1 MGQES
6 IVETHLRKQ
15 AKEHGYLC
23 YKFTSPGNN
32 GVPDRILIGHG
43 KVLFIET
50 KAPKK
55 VPRKLQERVHEKM
68 RDHGANVLVIDTK
81 EKVDDLF
88 AKILS
93 KES

>member
-6 IVETHLRKQ
+6 IVEKHLRER
-15 AKEHGYLC
+15 AKENDYLC

-43 KVLFIET
+43 QTIFIET

-55 VPRKLQERVHEKM
+55 VPRKLQERVIGRM
-68 RDHGANVLVIDTK
+68 REHGANVLVIDTK
-81 EKVDDLF
+81 EKVDELF
-88 AKILS
+88 DKILS
-93 KES
+93 KD